1 MGVHEAVRLA
11 AVREAVAGRISTK
24 EGVRRTG
31 LSRRQFLRYKRR
43 YRQGGPTELLHGNRG
58 RPSPRRLGE
67 RERHRVTELLEAEV
81 VLNDCHIR
89 DLMAEQGLAV
99 SADTVRRIRLALG
112 RPPKQRRRPRQY
124 RRRREREAQAGAMV
138 LIDGSPFRWLGPDP
152 PEFTLVGAMDD
163 ASGAVLSLRLRPEED
178 LHGFTE
184 VLREVVLK
192 HGVPWT
198 LYGDRTAIA
207 VRNDRHWTLEEEL
220 AGRQRPSH
228 FGQML
233 EELGI
238 RYIAALSPQAKGR
251 IERLWRTLQDRLT
264 AELAL
269 AGVDGVARAQAFLPS
284 FIARF
289 NAGFARPAREL
300 TPAWRRPPRQ
310 LEPVFACRYPRVVRR
325 DHTVSI
331 PGAVVHI
338 PPGVHRR
345 SYADCRVEVRELLD
359 GRLLVLYQ
367 GKLISTQPAPSG
379 TFTLVPRASATPERR
394 PHRNRDL
401 RRSHPVPPPSPPP
414 PSPNPVQL
422 AERRRPKT
430 HHPWK
435 RTYKTQPRR
444 MARTGS

>member
-11 AVREAVAGRISTK
+11 AVREAVAGRISTS
-24 EGVRRTG
+24 EGMRRTG

-43 YRQGGPTELLHGNRG
+43 YRQRGPAGLLHGNRG

-67 RERHRVTELLEAEV
+67 PIRQRLSALLEAEV
-81 VLNDCHIR
+81 ALNDCHIR
-89 DLMAEQGLAV
+89 DLVLETGLVV
-99 SADTVRRIRLALG
+99 STDSVRRMRLELG

-124 RRRREREAQAGAMV
+124 RRRREREAQCGAMV
-138 LIDGSPFRWLGPDP
+138 LIDGSPFRWLGPEQ
-152 PEFTLVGAMDD
+152 PEVTVVGAMDD
-163 ASGAVLSLRLRPEED
+163 ASGAVLSLRLRPHED
-178 LHGFTE
+178 LHGFAT
-184 VLREVVLK
+184 VLRDVVTD

-207 VRNDRHWTLEEEL
+207 VRNDHHWTLEEEL

-251 IERLWRTLQDRLT
+251 IERLWRTLQDRLA

-269 AGVDGVARAQAFLPS
+269 AGITDLAAATAFIPGFL
-284 FIARF
+284 ARF
-289 NAGFARPAREL
+289 NARFAHPARER
-300 TPAWRRPPRQ
+300 THAWRRPPRR
-310 LEPVFACRYPRVVRR
+310 LEPIFACRYPRVVRR

-331 PGAVVHI
+331 PGVVVSI
-338 PPGVHRR
+338 PPGVHGR

-367 GKLISTQPAPSG
+367 GKLISTQPAPTG

-394 PHRNRDL
+394 PRRNRDQH
-401 RRSHPVPPPSPPP
+401 RPRPVPPPAPPP
-414 PSPNPVQL
+414 PSLNPVLL

-430 HHPWK
+430 PHPWK

-444 MARTGS
+444 MARAGS